1 MLQNNSAL
9 AQLKQQIRDNTPR
22 VTGVVKGTEKGF
34 GFLETDDG
42 QSLFIPPPAM
52 KQVIHG
58 DRIEAV
64 VHEADERKSVAPES
78 LIEASLNRFIARVH
92 KREGKLSVVP
102 DHPSIR
108 QTIRARVHR
117 QLDEAALNE
126 GDWVVARLLRHPLR
140 ADDRSFYCQLDE
152 VIATASDPSVPW
164 RVTLAR
170 HALEQA
176 SPQGADQWPQL
187 EEPLARTDLTT
198 QPFFTIDSAST
209 TDMDDALHI
218 EPRSEGGFRL
228 TVAIADPT
236 AYVAVD
242 DAIDREARQR
252 AFTVYLPG
260 RNVTMLPEALA
271 DDLCSLKQ
279 GTDRLALAA
288 TLDIDSDGTIADT
301 RFFAATVRSHA
312 RLTYEQVS
320 DWLEGQGEWQPDFE
334 QGEQQLRQ
342 LEAFTRARQQWRE
355 QHALVFPDRP
365 DYVFHLDE
373 AGNVLD
379 IVAEPRRI
387 AHRMVEEAMIA
398 ANLSCAEFLQRHVGH
413 GIYNV
418 HQGFTEE
425 RADQAVELLASQS
438 IEATREQLM
447 GVEGYR
453 TLRHTLDARN
463 DAWLD
468 TRLRRLQ
475 GFAVVSSQPGP
486 HFGMGVP
493 AYATWTSPI
502 RKYGDMVN
510 HRLIKQVLREETPSA
525 AATEALTEHLGD
537 RRRLNRLAERDVKDW
552 LYVRYLSEAAREG
565 HTFAAEIID
574 IRRGGL
580 RVRLVANGAS
590 AFVPASTLTTDRDQL
605 SIDER
610 EGLIHIAGEL
620 RYRLG
625 DPLNVV
631 LSEARE
637 DTRSLV
643 ARPAD

>member
-22 VTGVVKGTEKGF
+22 ATGVVKGTEKGF

-52 KQVIHG
+52 KQVMHG

-64 VHEADERKSVAPES
+64 IHEADERKSVAPDS
-78 LIEASLNRFIARVH
+78 LIEAGLDRFIGRVQ

-102 DHPSIR
+102 DHPSIK
-108 QTIRARVHR
+108 TAIRARVHR
-117 QLDEAALNE
+117 QLDEAAMNE

-140 ADDRSFYCQLDE
+140 ADDRSFFCQIDE
-152 VIATASDPSVPW
+152 VIATSSDPSVPW

-176 SPQGADQWPQL
+176 SPSGAEQWPQL
-187 EEPLARTDLTT
+187 EESLTRTDLSD

-209 TDMDDALHI
+209 TDMDDALYI
-218 EPRSEGGFRL
+218 EARSEGGYRL

-236 AYVAVD
+236 AYIAVD
-242 DAIDREARQR
+242 DAVDREARQR

-279 GTDRLALAA
+279 DADRLALAA
-288 TLDIDSDGTIADT
+288 TLEVDSDGTITET
-301 RFFAATVRSHA
+301 RFFTATVRSHA

-320 DWLEGQGEWQPDFE
+320 DWLEAQGEWQPE
-334 QGEQQLRQ
+334 SESIAQQLRQ
-342 LEAFTRARQQWRE
+342 LEGFTRARQQWRE

-365 DYVFHLDE
+365 DYVFKLDE

-387 AHRMVEEAMIA
+387 AHRMIEEAMIA
-398 ANLSCAEFLQRHVGH
+398 ANLSCADFLKRHVGH

-425 RADQAVELLASQS
+425 RADQAVQLLAAQS
-438 IEATREQLM
+438 IEASREQLM

-453 TLRHTLDARN
+453 TLRRTLDTHN
-463 DAWLD
+463 NAWLD
-468 TRLRRLQ
+468 ARLRRLQ
-475 GFAVVSSQPGP
+475 GFAGVSSEPGP

-502 RKYGDMVN
+502 RKYGDMFN
-510 HRLIKQVLREETPSA
+510 HRLIKQVLREETPST
-525 AATEALTEHLGD
+525 AATETLTEHLGE

-565 HTFAAEIID
+565 RGFAAEIVD

-580 RVRLVANGAS
+580 RVRLAANGAS
-590 AFVPASTLTTDRDQL
+590 AFVPASTLTSDRDQL

-610 EGLIHIAGEL
+610 EGLIHIGGEL

-637 DTRSLV
+637 ETRSLV
-643 ARPAD
+643 ARPAE